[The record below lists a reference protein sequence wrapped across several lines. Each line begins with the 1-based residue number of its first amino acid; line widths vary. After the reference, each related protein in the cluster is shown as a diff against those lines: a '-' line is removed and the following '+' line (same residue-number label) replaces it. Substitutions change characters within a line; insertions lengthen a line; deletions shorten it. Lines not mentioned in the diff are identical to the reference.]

1 MRKKLP
7 PLSCTSCTLRPHAC
21 LKDVHRKLTP
31 VLQATAIF
39 KRFLHLPTLSRIYWE
54 ICLHKHTHENWRN
67 TRDWENTSPLL
78 TCPSLILLK
87 SLSSFTTNFCVFAKL
102 LKWPPIH
109 VVSQPTHFSRRRSIY
124 FPTQHN
130 VFLFFFV
137 SFFYACAIYADN
149 RPFYWYGSH
158 IELIRFKEYYRM
170 PMGHEHISFVFWALF
185 RTFFLKVLLI

>member
-1 MRKKLP
+1 MHILHSMPTCLP
-7 PLSCTSCTLRPHAC
+7 
-21 LKDVHRKLTP
+21 KNVHRKLMP

-39 KRFLHLPTLSRIYWE
+39 KRFLHLPTLSRIYRE
-54 ICLHKHTHENWRN
+54 ICPNKHTHENWKN

-109 VVSQPTHFSRRRSIY
+109 VASQTTHFSRRWSIF
-124 FPTQHN
+124 FPTHHN

-137 SFFYACAIYADN
+137 SFFYACAIYPDN
-149 RPFYWYGSH
+149 LWRPQKEHYYTQKQLHVLTHNSGHWY
-158 IELIRFKEYYRM
+158 K
-170 PMGHEHISFVFWALF
+170 SFIYIFSTEKNK
-185 RTFFLKVLLI
+185 RTIVGCMYKQIF

>member
-1 MRKKLP
+1 MHILHSMPTCLP
-7 PLSCTSCTLRPHAC
+7 
-21 LKDVHRKLTP
+21 KNVHRKLMP

-39 KRFLHLPTLSRIYWE
+39 KRFLHLPTLSRIYRE
-54 ICLHKHTHENWRN
+54 ICPNKHTHENWKN

-109 VVSQPTHFSRRRSIY
+109 VASQTTHFSRRWSIF
-124 FPTQHN
+124 FPTHHN

-137 SFFYACAIYADN
+137 SFFYACAIYPDN
-149 RPFYWYGSH
+149 LWRPQKEHYYTQKQLHVLTLNSGHWYKSFIYIFSTEKNKRTIVGSMYKQ
-158 IELIRFKEYYRM
+158 IF
-170 PMGHEHISFVFWALF
+170 
-185 RTFFLKVLLI
+185 